1 MSIKN
6 RSKSQL
12 FQIQTSSSNMRMKKL
27 LISVRYLISVPCI
40 LIDLTV
46 LGWIKYKIDLKN
58 QEREGRLILTEYLRI
73 LSQMIPSRKILGDI
87 ARML

>member
-27 LISVRYLISVPCI
+27 PTSDRYLISVPCI